1 MIEFNG
7 KKYSEVRVGG
17 LGLDV
22 NINSIPVATD
32 AVNDVNLTLK
42 DQDGND
48 VAFTQVGDALEVVIP
63 TADEWQRPSDWLPIP
78 SIATGEQVFYGLC
91 MVHQDRAN
99 LVSLRFTG
107 NYTVDWGDGVVE
119 NFASN
124 VVAHHQ
130 YSWSSVGNVT
140 SEGFE
145 QALIKVTPQAGQNL
159 TGINLQFK
167 HPSMGGGSLKSSIFI
182 DMVMNLPQLAI
193 GASIVLGG
201 TVSIRHAFVERLN
214 IMSIGSATSLVLLC
228 YAFFKLKKFEIGD
241 TSNVTNMQNMFYD
254 CIALQTV
261 PLFNTASVT
270 NMQSM
275 FYDCTSLASVPL
287 FNTASVTNMQSM
299 FQLCYTLTTV
309 PLFNTASVTN
319 MLSMFYNCFALQ
331 TVPLFNTASV
341 QNMGN
346 MFQGC
351 PLLKSVTLN
360 LSSVSILSNPFNGTT
375 NIDTLILNG
384 CRYGFNIASNEM
396 SATALNALFTS
407 LGTAVGSQ
415 TITITGNPGAST
427 CDTTIAT
434 SKGFTVV
441 I

>member
-1 MIEFNG
+1 MNNDLYI
-7 KKYSEVRVGG
+7 KVGG
-17 LGLDV
+17 SDV
-22 NINSIPVATD
+22 EVNGNTFGTVSSGGTIDIPV
-32 AVNDVNLTLK
+32 VNGGSNPVGTI
-42 DQDGND
+42 DGGQVIIGDSSVFING
-48 VAFTQVGDALEVVIP
+48 TQVGDVVAEDTLSIAVELDGVP
-63 TADEWQRPSDWLPIP
+63 AGTWNAGAQTWEIDSTPIDEWVRPSDWLPIP
-78 SIATGEQVFYGLC
+78 NIVTGEQVFYGLC

-140 SEGFE
+140 SEGFR

-167 HPSMGGGSLKSSIFI
+167 HPLMGGGNLKNSIFI
-182 DMVMNLPQLAI
+182 DMVMNLPQLAS

-214 IMSIGSATSLVLLC
+214 IMSIGSATSLSSLC
-228 YAFFKLKKFEIGD
+228 QLFFKLQKFQIGD
-241 TSNVTNMQNMFYD
+241 TSNVT
-254 CIALQTV
+254 I
-261 PLFNTASVT
+261 
-270 NMQSM
+270 MQSM
-275 FYDCTSLASVPL
+275 FY
-287 FNTASVTNMQSM
+287 N
-299 FQLCYTLTTV
+299 CYNLTTV
-309 PLFNTASVTN
+309 PLFNTANVTN
-319 MLSMFYNCFALQ
+319 MNSMFFNCVTL
-331 TVPLFNTASV
+331 TILPLFNTANV
-341 QNMGN
+341 TNMAN
-346 MFQGC
+346 MFQNC
-351 PLLKSVTLN
+351 QVLKSVTLN
-360 LSSVSILSNPFNGTT
+360 LSSVSSVLASTFALTV
-375 NIDTLILNG
+375 NIETLILSG
-384 CRYGFNIASNEM
+384 CRYGFNIANNEM
-396 SATALNALFTS
+396 SASALNALFTS